1 MYLTRI
7 ELDMHKK
14 MTQIAM
20 RNPNIFHGAI
30 ENTFKDNTER
40 KLWRIDTLRGRRY
53 LMIVSRTLP
62 DFSSML
68 WQFAPAGA
76 ESQSKPY
83 DDFLNGIKEGQKWAF
98 RLCATPTA
106 SKKTD
111 EDRTK
116 RGKPCT
122 IVEKEEQLKWLLKRA
137 ERNGF
142 HTDEK
147 QVSIIDPGPI
157 DFKKGTGD
165 NQFRFRMRKVTF
177 NGTLTVT
184 DAELF
189 KAALVNGIGREKA
202 FGGGLLTVAPI

>member
-14 MTQIAM
+14 PTQLAL
-20 RNPNIFHGAI
+20 RNPNMIHGAI
-30 ENTFKDNTER
+30 EKVFRDNTER

-62 DFSSML
+62 DFSPIL

-76 ESQSKPY
+76 ESQSKLY
-83 DDFLNGIKEGQKWAF
+83 DAFLDKIKTGQKWAF
-98 RLCATPTA
+98 RLCATPLT

-116 RGKPCT
+116 RGKPCA
-122 IVEKEEQLKWLLKRA
+122 IVKKEEQIDWLLKRG
-137 ERNGF
+137 ERHGF
-142 HTDEK
+142 
-147 QVSIIDPGPI
+147 QVDVKRLSIADPGPV
-157 DFKKGTGD
+157 DLKKGSEG
-165 NQFRFRMRKVTF
+165 NRFEFRIRKVTF
-177 NGTLTVT
+177 DGILTVT
-184 DAELF
+184 DAELL